1 MADQI
6 QFDIV
11 TPEALLASDSA
22 DMVVVPGMEG
32 DFGVL
37 PGHAAVMSTLRPGF
51 VEIHKGSSVEKVF
64 VAGGFADVS
73 PNGLTLLAE
82 EAVAPDKLT
91 GELFDRLIE
100 AANLEAE
107 RAPGEIEVAAA
118 HQRAADLAF
127 LRAQVNL

>member
-118 HQRAADLAF
+118 NQRAADLAF